1 MKRRARLIA
10 MCALV
15 LLAAAPAFAQDANI
29 LMPVSEVEARMRSD
43 SFQILHMRGSRAE
56 QDRTQRV
63 TLGFP
68 DSSAIV
74 VKWAKAAV
82 LGETF
87 NNQPRYE
94 IAAYEIQKLFLDE
107 AEFVVPPTI
116 IRSVPLSFY
125 RTMQSDIV
133 PTFSQASSVVVVLQ
147 YWLTQVQPFAR
158 HDNERFDSDSVY
170 ARHVANTNI
179 FSYLIKHS
187 DSNAGNFLIS
197 TVESNPRVF
206 AVDNGVAFGHEA
218 SDRGTAWRELRVKR
232 VPARTIER
240 LRKVTREDLDR
251 TLGVVAQFEVR
262 NGELVAVAPG
272 ENLSPGRGVRN
283 TKTVIQFGLSRSEIE
298 GVETRIERL
307 LKRVDEG
314 KLPTF

>member
-15 LLAAAPAFAQDANI
+15 LAAAPAFAQDANI

-43 SFQILHMRGSRAE
+43 SFQVLHMRGSRAE

-74 VKWAKAAV
+74 VKWAKAAAR
-82 LGETF
+82 GELF

-94 IAAYEIQKLFLDE
+94 AAAYEFQKLFLDE
-107 AEFVVPPTI
+107 PEFVVPPTI
-116 IRSVPLSFY
+116 IRSVPLTFY
-125 RTMQSDIV
+125 RTLQSDV
-133 PTFSQASSVVVVLQ
+133 TPTFGQTSSVVVVLQ
-147 YWLTQVQPFAR
+147 YWLTQVETLAR
-158 HDNERFDSDSVY
+158 TDDKRFDSDSLY
-170 ARHVANTNI
+170 ARHLANTNI

-187 DSNAGNFLIS
+187 DSNVGNFLIS
-197 TVESNPRVF
+197 TVASNPRVF

-232 VPARTIER
+232 VPASTIER
-240 LRKVTREDLDR
+240 LRKITRQDLEK
-251 TLGVVAQFEVR
+251 TLGVIAQFEIR
-262 NGELVAVAPG
+262 DGELVAVAPG
-272 ENLSPGRGVRN
+272 ENLGPGRGVRN
-283 TKTVIQFGLSRSEIE
+283 TKGVIQFGLTRLEINDI
-298 GVETRIERL
+298 ETRIKRL
-307 LKRVDEG
+307 LERVDEG
-314 KLPTF
+314 KLKTF